1 VDLPLNTGL
10 VNAMTFT
17 RWQKISAA
25 LVLGL
30 ALLSLAHTSY
40 SADDQNAREA
50 VERVASLF
58 SSKSSI
64 ATVKMQI
71 SNEDG
76 QRDLSMKIWSLGDK
90 VLVRIISPQGDAG
103 TAILKQ
109 GSDIRYYLPKSNRTV
124 KIPASMAMT
133 SWMGSDF
140 TIDDLVKEP
149 FLTRDYSIST
159 SFEGNRGG
167 VAVYEYTLTPK
178 TDAAVVWGKIVLQ
191 FRQADGV
198 PTWQGYYGDDGKL
211 ARDLTFSEYKTK
223 SGKLIPTH
231 LVMQT
236 ADKAGAHTT
245 IDYEDIAFDVPIG
258 AETFSLSNLQQ

>member
-1 VDLPLNTGL
+1 
-10 VNAMTFT
+10 MTLS
-17 RWQKISAA
+17 RWQKTSAA

-40 SADDQNAREA
+40 SADDQKARET

-58 SSKSSI
+58 SGKSSI

-149 FLTRDYSIST
+149 FLTRDYTIAT
-159 SFEGNRGG
+159 SFEGQRGG

-178 TDAAVVWGKIVLQ
+178 PDAAVVWGKIVLQ
-191 FRQADGV
+191 FRQADSV
-198 PTWQGYYGDDGKL
+198 PTWQGYYGEDGKL
-211 ARDLTFSEYKTK
+211 ARELTFSEYKTK
-223 SGKLIPTH
+223 SGKVIPTR

-245 IDYEDIAFDVPIG
+245 IDYEDIAFDVPIVAG
-258 AETFSLSNLQQ
+258 TFSLPNQKQ

>member
-1 VDLPLNTGL
+1 
-10 VNAMTFT
+10 MTT
-17 RWQKISAA
+17 THWQMTSAA

-30 ALLSLAHTSY
+30 VLLIFALPSY
-40 SADDQNAREA
+40 ATNDQQAQAA
-50 VERVASLF
+50 VDRVASLF

-71 SNEDG
+71 FNEDG
-76 QRDLSMKIWSLGDK
+76 QHDLSMKIWSLGDK
-90 VLVRIISPQGDAG
+90 VLVRITSPQAEAG
-103 TAILKQ
+103 TAILKE

-124 KIPASMAMT
+124 SIPASMAMT

-149 FLTRDYSIST
+149 FLTRDYTINT
-159 SFEGNRGG
+159 SYEGKRGD

-178 TDAAVVWGKIVLQ
+178 PDAAVVWGKIVLQ
-191 FRQADGV
+191 FRQADSV
-198 PTWQGYYGDDGKL
+198 PTWQGYYDENGKL
-211 ARDLTFSEYKTK
+211 ARELTFSEYKTK

-231 LVMQT
+231 LVMQS

-245 IDYEDIAFDVPIG
+245 IDYEDIAFDVPISEG
-258 AETFSLSNLQQ
+258 TFSLPNLKQ

>member
-1 VDLPLNTGL
+1 
-10 VNAMTFT
+10 M
-17 RWQKISAA
+17 
-25 LVLGL
+25 VLGL
-30 ALLSLAHTSY
+30 AWLSLAQMSRAA
-40 SADDQNAREA
+40 SDQQAQA
-50 VERVASLF
+50 TVDRVASLF

-90 VLVRIISPQGDAG
+90 VLVRITSPQDEAG
-103 TAILKQ
+103 TAILKE

-149 FLTRDYSIST
+149 FLTRDYTIAT
-159 SFEGNRGG
+159 SFEGQRGG

-178 TDAAVVWGKIVLQ
+178 PDAAVVWGKIVLQ
-191 FRQADGV
+191 FRQADSV
-198 PTWQGYYGDDGKL
+198 PTWQGYYGEDGKL
-211 ARDLTFSEYKTK
+211 ARELTFSEYKTK
-223 SGKLIPTH
+223 SGKVIPTR
-231 LVMQT
+231 LVMQS
-236 ADKAGAHTT
+236 ADKPGAHTT
-245 IDYEDIAFDVPIG
+245 IDYEDIAFDVPIVAG
-258 AETFSLSNLQQ
+258 TFSLPNQKQ

>member
-1 VDLPLNTGL
+1 MNCKYAQNITVTVAL
-10 VNAMTFT
+10 AM
-17 RWQKISAA
+17 
-25 LVLGL
+25 V
-30 ALLSLAHTSY
+30 LLSVAQRSGA
-40 SADDQNAREA
+40 ADDQKAQQT
-50 VERVASLF
+50 VDRVASLF

-90 VLVRIISPQGDAG
+90 VLVRITSPQDEAG

-109 GSDIRYYLPKSNRTV
+109 GNDIRYYLPKSNRTV
-124 KIPASMAMT
+124 TIPASMAMT

-149 FLTRDYSIST
+149 FLTRDYTVAT
-159 SFEGNRGG
+159 SYEGKRGD

-178 TDAAVVWGKIVLQ
+178 PDAAVVWGKIVLQ

-198 PTWQGYYGDDGKL
+198 PTRQGYYGEDGKL
-211 ARDLTFSEYKTK
+211 ARELTFSEYKTK
-223 SGKLIPTH
+223 SGKVIPTR
-231 LVMQT
+231 LVMQS

-245 IDYEDIAFDVPIG
+245 IDYEDIAFDVPIVAG
-258 AETFSLSNLQQ
+258 TFSLPNQKQ

>member
-1 VDLPLNTGL
+1 
-10 VNAMTFT
+10 MTLT
-17 RWQKISAA
+17 HWQKTSAA

-30 ALLSLAHTSY
+30 ALVSLAHTSHA
-40 SADDQNAREA
+40 ADDQKARET

-90 VLVRIISPQGDAG
+90 VLVRIISPQDEAG
-103 TAILKQ
+103 TAVLKQ

-149 FLTRDYSIST
+149 FLTRDYTIAT
-159 SFEGNRGG
+159 SFEGQRGG

-223 SGKLIPTH
+223 SGKLIPTDH
-231 LVMQT
+231 VMQT

-258 AETFSLSNLQQ
+258 AGTFSLPNLKQ

>member
-1 VDLPLNTGL
+1 
-10 VNAMTFT
+10 
-17 RWQKISAA
+17 
-25 LVLGL
+25 
-30 ALLSLAHTSY
+30 
-40 SADDQNAREA
+40 
-50 VERVASLF
+50 
-58 SSKSSI
+58 
-64 ATVKMQI
+64 
-71 SNEDG
+71 
-76 QRDLSMKIWSLGDK
+76 MKIWSLGDK
-90 VLVRIISPQGDAG
+90 VLVRIISPQSDAG

-124 KIPASMAMT
+124 KIPASMATT

-231 LVMQT
+231 LVMET

-258 AETFSLSNLQQ
+258 ADTFSLSNLKQ

>member
-1 VDLPLNTGL
+1 
-10 VNAMTFT
+10 MTFT
-17 RWQKISAA
+17 HWQKTSAA

-30 ALLSLAHTSY
+30 TLLGLSHASY
-40 SADDQNAREA
+40 SADDQQAQA
-50 VERVASLF
+50 TVARVASLF

-90 VLVRIISPQGDAG
+90 VLVVITNPQDEAG
-103 TAILKQ
+103 TAILKE

-149 FLTRDYSIST
+149 FLTRDYTIDT
-159 SFEGNRGG
+159 SFDGKRGG

-178 TDAAVVWGKIVLQ
+178 ADAAVVWGKIVLQ
-191 FRQADGV
+191 FRQADSV
-198 PTWQGYYGDDGKL
+198 PTWQGYYGEDGKL
-211 ARDLTFSEYKTK
+211 ARELTFSEYKTK
-223 SGKLIPTH
+223 SGKVIPTR
-231 LVMQT
+231 LVMQS

-258 AETFSLSNLQQ
+258 AGTFSLPNQKQ

>member
-1 VDLPLNTGL
+1 
-10 VNAMTFT
+10 MQ
-17 RWQKISAA
+17 WQKKGAV

-30 ALLSLAHTSY
+30 ALLNLAHASY
-40 SADDQNAREA
+40 VAADQKAQDI

-90 VLVRIISPQGDAG
+90 VLVRITSPQDEAG
-103 TAILKQ
+103 TAVLKE
-109 GSDIRYYLPKSNRTV
+109 GSNIRYYLPKSNRTV

-149 FLTRDYSIST
+149 FLTRDYTIAT
-159 SFEGNRGG
+159 SFTGMRGG

-178 TDAAVVWGKIVLQ
+178 PDAAVVWGKIVLQ
-191 FRQADGV
+191 FRQADSV

-211 ARDLTFSEYKTK
+211 ARELTFSEYKK
-223 SGKLIPTH
+223 ESGKVIPTH
-231 LVMQT
+231 LVMQS
-236 ADKAGAHTT
+236 ADKAQEHTT
-245 IDYEDIAFDVPIG
+245 IDYEDIAFDVPISD
-258 AETFSLSNLQQ
+258 ETFSLPNQKQ

>member
-1 VDLPLNTGL
+1 
-10 VNAMTFT
+10 MTFT

-258 AETFSLSNLQQ
+258 AETFSLSNLKQ

>member
-1 VDLPLNTGL
+1 
-10 VNAMTFT
+10 MTFT

-159 SFEGNRGG
+159 SFEGNRGS

-231 LVMQT
+231 LVMET

-258 AETFSLSNLQQ
+258 AETFSLSNLKQ

>member
-1 VDLPLNTGL
+1 
-10 VNAMTFT
+10 MTFT

-231 LVMQT
+231 LVMET

-258 AETFSLSNLQQ
+258 AETFSLSNLKQ

>member
-1 VDLPLNTGL
+1 
-10 VNAMTFT
+10 MTLT
-17 RWQKISAA
+17 HWQKTSVA

-30 ALLSLAHTSY
+30 ALMSLAHTSRA
-40 SADDQNAREA
+40 ADDQKARET

-76 QRDLSMKIWSLGDK
+76 QHALSMKIWSEGDK
-90 VLVRIISPQGDAG
+90 VLVRITSPQDEAG
-103 TAILKQ
+103 TAVLKQ

-149 FLTRDYSIST
+149 FLTRDYTIAT
-159 SFEGNRGG
+159 SFQGKRGD
-167 VAVYEYTLTPK
+167 VAVDEDTLTPK
-178 TDAAVVWGKIVLQ
+178 PDAAVVWGKIVLQ
-191 FRQADGV
+191 FRQADSV
-198 PTWQGYYGDDGKL
+198 STWQGYYGDDGKL
-211 ARDLTFSEYKTK
+211 ARGLTFAEYKK
-223 SGKLIPTH
+223 ESGKVIPSH
-231 LVMQT
+231 LVMQS
-236 ADKAGAHTT
+236 ADKAQEHTT
-245 IDYEDIAFDVPIG
+245 IDYEDIAFDVPISDG
-258 AETFSLSNLQQ
+258 TFSLPNQKQ

>member
-1 VDLPLNTGL
+1 MSCKYIRNISV
-10 VNAMTFT
+10 AM
-17 RWQKISAA
+17 
-25 LVLGL
+25 VLGL
-30 ALLSLAHTSY
+30 ALLSVAQISHA
-40 SADDQNAREA
+40 ADDQKAQA
-50 VERVASLF
+50 TVGRVASLF

-90 VLVRIISPQGDAG
+90 VLVRITSPQDEAG
-103 TAILKQ
+103 TAILKE

-149 FLTRDYSIST
+149 FLTRDYTIAT
-159 SFEGNRGG
+159 SFEGQRGG

-178 TDAAVVWGKIVLQ
+178 PDAAVVWGKIVLQ
-191 FRQADGV
+191 FRQADSV
-198 PTWQGYYGDDGKL
+198 PTWQGYYGEDGKL
-211 ARDLTFSEYKTK
+211 ARELTFSEYKTK
-223 SGKLIPTH
+223 SGKVIPTR
-231 LVMQT
+231 LVMQS
-236 ADKAGAHTT
+236 ADKAGAHTI
-245 IDYEDIAFDVPIG
+245 IDYEDIAFDVPIVAG
-258 AETFSLSNLQQ
+258 TFSLPNEKQ

>member
-1 VDLPLNTGL
+1 MHWQMRSAVLVVGL
-10 VNAMTFT
+10 T
-17 RWQKISAA
+17 
-25 LVLGL
+25 
-30 ALLSLAHTSY
+30 LLKLTHVSY
-40 SADDQNAREA
+40 AADDQTAQNS

-76 QRDLSMKIWSLGDK
+76 KRELSMKIWSLGNK
-90 VLVRIISPQGDAG
+90 VLVRITSPQNEAG
-103 TAILKQ
+103 TAILKE

-149 FLTRDYSIST
+149 FLTRDYAIAT
-159 SFEGNRGG
+159 TFTGTRGG

-178 TDAAVVWGKIVLQ
+178 PDAAVVWGKIVLQ
-191 FRQADGV
+191 FRQADSV

-211 ARDLTFSEYKTK
+211 ARELTFSEYKKK
-223 SGKLIPTH
+223 SGKVIPTR
-231 LVMQT
+231 LVMQS
-236 ADKAGAHTT
+236 ADKADEHTT
-245 IDYEDIAFDVPIG
+245 IDYEDIAFDVPISAG
-258 AETFSLSNLQQ
+258 TFSLPNQKQ

>member
-1 VDLPLNTGL
+1 
-10 VNAMTFT
+10 MTFKH
-17 RWQKISAA
+17 WQKISVA

-30 ALLSLAHTSY
+30 VLFNVAAKSPE
-40 SADDQNAREA
+40 ADDQKARET

-64 ATVKMQI
+64 ATVNMQI

-90 VLVRIISPQGDAG
+90 VLVRITSPQDEAG
-103 TAILKQ
+103 TAVLKE

-159 SFEGNRGG
+159 SFEGQRGG

-178 TDAAVVWGKIVLQ
+178 PEAAVVWGKIVLQ
-191 FRQADGV
+191 FRQADSV
-198 PTWQGYYGDDGKL
+198 PTWQGYYGEDGKL
-211 ARDLTFSEYKTK
+211 ARELTFSEYKTK

-231 LVMQT
+231 LVMQS

-245 IDYEDIAFDVPIG
+245 IDYQDIAFNVPIG
-258 AETFSLSNLQQ
+258 AATFSLPNLKQ

>member
-1 VDLPLNTGL
+1 MKSKYARNVSIAVVMTL
-10 VNAMTFT
+10 VLV
-17 RWQKISAA
+17 SAA
-25 LVLGL
+25 QKSG
-30 ALLSLAHTSY
+30 AAQ
-40 SADDQNAREA
+40 DQKSQQA
-50 VERVASLF
+50 VDRIASLF
-58 SSKSSI
+58 SSTSSI

-90 VLVRIISPQGDAG
+90 VLVRITQPQDEAG

-109 GSDIRYYLPKSNRTV
+109 GSDIKYYLPKSNRTV
-124 KIPASMAMT
+124 HIPASMAMT

-149 FLTRDYSIST
+149 FLTRDYSIGT
-159 SFEGNRGG
+159 SYEGKRGG

-178 TDAAVVWGKIVLQ
+178 SDAAVVWGKIVLQ

-211 ARDLTFSEYKTK
+211 ARELTFSEYKK
-223 SGKLIPTH
+223 ESGRLIPTH
-231 LVMQT
+231 LVMKSEDKGGAQT
-236 ADKAGAHTT
+236 S
-245 IDYEDIAFDVPIG
+245 IDYEDIAFDVPISKG
-258 AETFSLSNLQQ
+258 TFSLPNDSR

>member
-1 VDLPLNTGL
+1 MNCKYARNVSVTIL
-10 VNAMTFT
+10 
-17 RWQKISAA
+17 
-25 LVLGL
+25 L
-30 ALLSLAHTSY
+30 ALLLLGVARISVA
-40 SADDQNAREA
+40 ADDKKAQQT
-50 VERVASLF
+50 VDQVASLF

-90 VLVRIISPQGDAG
+90 VLVRITNPQDEAG
-103 TAILKQ
+103 TAILKE
-109 GSDIRYYLPKSNRTV
+109 GSNIKYYLPKSNRTV
-124 KIPASMAMT
+124 NIPASMAMT

-149 FLTRDYSIST
+149 FLTRDYSIGT
-159 SFEGNRGG
+159 SYEGKRGD

-178 TDAAVVWGKIVLQ
+178 PDAAVVWGKIVLQ

-198 PTWQGYYGDDGKL
+198 PTWQGYYSEDGKL
-211 ARDLTFSEYKTK
+211 ARELTFSEYKTK

-231 LVMQT
+231 LVMKSE
-236 ADKAGAHTT
+236 DKAGAQTS
-245 IDYEDIAFDVPIG
+245 IDYEDIAFDVPISEG
-258 AETFSLSNLQQ
+258 TFSLPSLKR